1 LSGKSNDQAQCRALS
16 KRREQVERAEKTEL
30 VATLNAV
37 FKSTGVIVVA
47 HNKGLTVNQVND
59 LRGKMSLA
67 GATIKVA
74 KNRLAMLALDG
85 TDATGIKGL
94 FKGPTMIAYA
104 KDPVSAPKVAADF
117 AKANEKFVVLG
128 GALGKTILDAA
139 AVKALAELPSLD
151 QLRAKIVGMIQTPA
165 TRIAGILAA
174 PGGQIA
180 RVINAYATKDKAA

>member
-1 LSGKSNDQAQCRALS
+1 M
-16 KRREQVERAEKTEL
+16 ERAEKTEL

-85 TDATGIKGL
+85 TDANGIKDL

-128 GALGKTILDAA
+128 GALG
-139 AVKALAELPSLD
+139 
-151 QLRAKIVGMIQTPA
+151 
-165 TRIAGILAA
+165 
-174 PGGQIA
+174 
-180 RVINAYATKDKAA
+180 

>member
-30 VATLNAV
+30 VSTLNAV

-85 TDATGIKGL
+85 TDVNGIKGL

>member
-1 LSGKSNDQAQCRALS
+1 
-16 KRREQVERAEKTEL
+16 
-30 VATLNAV
+30 
-37 FKSTGVIVVA
+37 
-47 HNKGLTVNQVND
+47 
-59 LRGKMSLA
+59 
-67 GATIKVA
+67 
-74 KNRLAMLALDG
+74 MLALDG
-85 TDATGIKGL
+85 TDANGIKGL

>member
-1 LSGKSNDQAQCRALS
+1 M
-16 KRREQVERAEKTEL
+16 ERAEKTEL

-37 FKSTGVIVVA
+37 FKNTGVIVVA

-59 LRGKMSLA
+59 LRGKMSSA

-128 GALGKTILDAA
+128 GALGNNHSGCRM
-139 AVKALAELPSLD
+139 PSRHSRNCLHS
-151 QLRAKIVGMIQTPA
+151 TS
-165 TRIAGILAA
+165 
-174 PGGQIA
+174 
-180 RVINAYATKDKAA
+180 